1 MPLIPAVRKEEGISV
16 SLKPTWSHSEF
27 QDNQG
32 YIVKAGLKKNQ
43 NKKRKKENSMHKGPM
58 TCS

>member
-16 SLKPTWSHSEF
+16 SVKPTWSHSEF

-32 YIVKAGLKKNQ
+32 YIVKAGLKKT
-43 NKKRKKENSMHKGPM
+43 KTRKGRKKIACTKVL
-58 TCS
+58 